1 MLDIKFIR
9 DNPDAVRENIK
20 KKYQEEKLPLVDEVL
35 ALDSENRAAITEAS
49 ELRAK
54 RNTLSKQ
61 VGMLMG
67 QAKKDPS
74 KLQEAEAAKEQVKSN
89 AARLAELEQKE
100 TELEARIHRIMMVI
114 PNMIDASVPIGPDDS
129 CNVEVERFGEP
140 AVPDFE
146 IPYHTEIMERFSGI
160 DMDAAGRVSGNGFY
174 YLLGDIARLHEAV
187 LAYAR
192 DFMIDKGFTFC
203 IPPYMIRGNVVEG
216 VMSQT
221 DMDAMMYKIE
231 GEDLYLIGTS
241 EHSMIGR
248 FIDQILPESSLPQTL
263 TSYSPCFRKEKG
275 AHGVEERGVYRIH
288 QFEKQEMIVV
298 CRPEESMDWYDKMW
312 RYSVELF
319 RSMDIPVRQ
328 LECCSGDLADL
339 KVKSC
344 DIEAWS
350 PRQKKYFEVCSC
362 SNMGDAQARR
372 LRIRVKGE
380 DGRNYL
386 PHTLNNTVVAPP
398 RMLIAFLENN
408 LQADGSV
415 KVPAPLRPY
424 MGGAEALQPTHS

>member
-1 MLDIKFIR
+1 MLDIRFIR
-9 DNPDAVRENIK
+9 ENPEAVKENIK
-20 KKYQEEKLPLVDEVL
+20 KKFQEEKLPLVDQVL
-35 ALDSENRAAITEAS
+35 ALDAENRAAMSEAN
-49 ELRAK
+49 ELRAA

-74 KLQEAEAAKEQVKSN
+74 KLAEAEEAKAKVKAN
-89 AARLAELEQKE
+89 ADRLAELEQRE
-100 TELEARIHRIMMVI
+100 TELAEQIRKIMLVI
-114 PNMIDASVPIGPDDS
+114 PNIIDPSVPIGPDDS
-129 CNVEVERFGEP
+129 ANVEVERFGEP
-140 AVPDFE
+140 VVPDFE
-146 IPYHTEIMERFSGI
+146 IPYHTEIMESFNGV
-160 DMDAAGRVSGNGFY
+160 DMDAAGRVSGSGFY
-174 YLLGDIARLHEAV
+174 YLLGDVARLHEAV

-192 DFMIDKGFTFC
+192 DFMINKGFTFC
-203 IPPYMIRGNVVEG
+203 IPPFMIHGNVVEG

-221 DMDAMMYKIE
+221 DMEAMMYKIE

-241 EHSMIGR
+241 EHSMIGK
-248 FIDQILPESSLPQTL
+248 FIDQIIPESSLPQTL

-275 AHGVEERGVYRIH
+275 SHGIEERGVYRIH

-298 CRPEESMDWYDKMW
+298 CRPEDSMDWYEKMW
-312 RYSVELF
+312 RFSVELF
-319 RSMDIPVRQ
+319 RSLDIPVRQ

-362 SNMGDAQARR
+362 SNLGDAQARR
-372 LRIRVKGE
+372 LKMRVKGE
-380 DGRNYL
+380 KGTYL

-408 LQADGSV
+408 LRADGSV
-415 KVPAPLRPY
+415 VIPKVLQPY
-424 MGGAEALQPTHS
+424 MGGLEIMAPKK